1 MSASARG
8 DLLLLLH
15 AHLPFVRHPENPY
28 HLEENWLYEAITAT
42 YLPLISELTQL
53 LRAGSTPCL
62 TLSLSPTLCS
72 MLRDTLLGE
81 RYRAYLDRLLRLG
94 EDELSRTKDNPV
106 QAELVRFYLSR
117 FTELRALYRSLDGD
131 LVSAFANLQERG
143 ALEIITRLGRY
154 FDPYICLLYTSRCV

>member
-53 LRAGSTPCL
+53 LGSGSTPCL

-72 MLRDTLLGE
+72 MLRDTLLGQ

-94 EDELSRTKDNPV
+94 EDELGEGSRVGQHQSDLELGLLGESKPGRQQRAGRRCAGNRRA
-106 QAELVRFYLSR
+106 AEQ
-117 FTELRALYRSLDGD
+117 E
-131 LVSAFANLQERG
+131 FAAAE
-143 ALEIITRLGRY
+143 TRL
-154 FDPYICLLYTSRCV
+154 FVLLHVHSPHLKVCFA